1 MSIEQYSKTFADQP
15 KSADWLQTIREQA
28 IASFTE
34 NGFPHQ
40 KLEDWKYT
48 SVRSIAGAEF
58 ATALPAGGHRRL
70 EHLGT
75 MQLYSVNGDLIS
87 ASGQPAE
94 GIMFCPIDTI
104 LDDETVQAHLGKYLN
119 TTDNDQGF
127 AALNT
132 ALFTSGWYLHVD
144 KNVASDSVIE
154 IIYLNDQA
162 DTLIQ
167 PRNLIVVENN
177 AQVTVIERHES
188 ETNSVTNAATE
199 VVLGDNAE
207 FNHIKLIEEDDSA
220 SHIANIHAIVGRDSR
235 YHFHNM
241 LLTGLL
247 TRTDVTVQ
255 LLGEGS
261 HTTLNG
267 LFVTNGRQ
275 HVDTHS
281 YVHHEVPNCT
291 SSENYKG
298 VLDGRS
304 RGVFNGQVVVYK
316 DAQKTNAE
324 QSSKNLLLSPHA
336 EIDTKPQLEIYAD
349 DVLCAHGAT
358 IGELDQTALFYLKSR
373 GIDEATGRTMLTAAF
388 IEEVIEELP
397 LDNVS
402 DYVSAAVSKK
412 LRAR

>member
-1 MSIEQYSKTFADQP
+1 MSTEQYSKTFADQP
-15 KSADWLQTIREQA
+15 KSAEWLQTIREQA
-28 IASFTE
+28 INSFTE

-58 ATALPAGGHRRL
+58 VAGSATTQPDVELLGHA
-70 EHLGT
+70 
-75 MQLYSVNGDLIS
+75 QLYFVNGEYAGCNGVIPDGVTL
-87 ASGQPAE
+87 APLAE
-94 GIMFCPIDTI
+94 K
-104 LDDETVQAHLGKYLN
+104 LDDSNVQAHLGKYLSSSK
-119 TTDNDQGF
+119 DDEGF
-127 AALNT
+127 VALNT
-132 ALFTSGWYLHVD
+132 ALFATGWYVHIA
-144 KNVASDSVIE
+144 KNVATKDVLE
-154 IIYLNDQA
+154 IIHYHNQDNVLA
-162 DTLIQ
+162 Q
-167 PRNLIVVENN
+167 PRNLIIAEAN
-177 AQVTVIERHES
+177 AELTIIERHLGEAS
-188 ETNSVTNAATE
+188 GLVNAATE
-199 VVLGDNAE
+199 VVVGDNAE
-207 FNHIKLIEEDDSA
+207 INHIKLIEEDDKA
-220 SHIANIHAIVGRDSR
+220 SHIANIHAVQGRDSR

-247 TRTDVTVQ
+247 IRTDVTVQ

-267 LFVTNGRQ
+267 LFVTDGRQ

-373 GIDEATGRTMLTAAF
+373 GIDEATGRTMLTTAF
-388 IEEVIEELP
+388 VQEVVEELP
-397 LDNVS
+397 LTKVS

-412 LRAR
+412 LRAS